1 MTLQVIHQV
10 DKKFLAC
17 LINTRDEEP
26 ATHTETEGIDRKLT
40 ASGLLFVVLSMAHAV
55 TVCVCVYIIG
65 NLLVLVDQ
73 HAAHERVRLES
84 LVSGTKL
91 HSINFEN

>member
-1 MTLQVIHQV
+1 M

-17 LINTRDEEP
+17 LINTEEEAAGHNDAESMRSYVLIVCAYP
-26 ATHTETEGIDRKLT
+26 TR
-40 ASGLLFVVLSMAHAV
+40 LF
-55 TVCVCVYIIG
+55 YIFIFFIKQLE

-84 LVSGTKL
+84 LIAGKK
-91 HSINFEN
+91 